1 MLPDLEFP
9 PRVETAI
16 RAGDLRF
23 AKETLRSYLRTGPF
37 DPATCEQLGA
47 VLLELGEGLEAGR
60 MLWLSGSERPE
71 YRDVIQHFLARL
83 EGSPW
88 HSFIAQ
94 FPKSARREPIE
105 RLPPRVLATLRERGY
120 PEGPEFA
127 TLAGAQACG
136 GVTGPPSNDRWTCAI
151 FSTLA
156 GVIVLLV
163 ALGVFQLVQIVISW
177 F

>member
-23 AKETLRSYLRTGPF
+23 AKETLRCYLRTGPF

-60 MLWLSGSERPE
+60 LLWLSGSERPE
-71 YRDVIQHFLARL
+71 YRDVIQHFLNRL
-83 EGSPW
+83 AGSPW
-88 HSFIAQ
+88 HSLIAQ
-94 FPKSARREPIE
+94 FPKSARRESVE
-105 RLPPRVLATLRERGY
+105 HLPPRVLATLRAHGY

-127 TLAGAQACG
+127 TLAGAQAQG
-136 GVTGPPSNDRWTCAI
+136 RITTPSNDRWTCAI

-163 ALGVFQLVQIVISW
+163 ALGVFQFVQIVRSW